1 VGTHQLDQLGI
12 GRPVLHAMGNHI
24 HAGTCRG
31 LAALDRLL
39 VGRAAGGKV
48 ADVADTRFHHV
59 LVAQVLV
66 DGLGLGR

>member
-1 VGTHQLDQLGI
+1 MRVNSWRLAFSLGDS
-12 GRPVLHAMGNHI
+12 
-24 HAGTCRG
+24 AGASAA
-31 LAALDRLL
+31 AALPRLT
-39 VGRAAGGKV
+39 GSRTAGGKV